1 MYDKTEEI
9 ASKHLGKKS
18 TGSEFYDKSLLV
30 AVPRIENRRQYNI
43 KNDNLPFN
51 GYDIWH
57 AYEFS
62 TLTENGL
69 PITRVIKLKYN
80 CESKYLVESK
90 SLKLYLNSFNMSKFG
105 KNIQETL
112 ILTKEIIEKDL
123 SEKLETKVEAI
134 FLDEQTSKKEVF
146 SKFIN
151 IMDLAKESEIK
162 IVDFKENPSLIK
174 YEETNQEKKYYLK
187 FDSLRSNCRVTHQ
200 PDFGD
205 AFIYYKSQRH
215 INESSLVEYLTSFR
229 AEYHFHEECVE
240 MIFKRLNDIL
250 NPDDELC
257 VCALY
262 TRRGGIDITPLRWK
276 NCELDDVNFILDL
289 NCFARNGI
297 KQ

>member
-18 TGSEFYDKSLLV
+18 TGSEFYDKTLLV
-30 AVPRIENRRQYNI
+30 AVPRVENRRQYQI
-43 KNDNLPFN
+43 KNENLPFN

-112 ILTKEIIEKDL
+112 ILTKEIIEEDL

-276 NCELDDVNFILDL
+276 NCELDDVNSILDL